1 MCRLWTGQHKTRW
14 LSLQDI
20 FMKAQEEKSEGMLV
34 SAVYY
39 IVAVLATTQLQ
50 LLIVENGAQYM
61 DSAGNDSMH
70 DKQD

>member
-1 MCRLWTGQHKTRW
+1 
-14 LSLQDI
+14 
-20 FMKAQEEKSEGMLV
+20 MKALEKKSEGMLV